1 LDHKSST
8 EYGEG
13 FQTSIRSESN
23 GLERLGNL
31 GMRGKYSRI
40 LEGKIDGFLST
51 KRRITMRY
59 TGRQFRCAPLPPLSL
74 VILPL
79 RFAFSGILR
88 MASVG
93 GVINTLSGFK
103 ARFEF

>member
-1 LDHKSST
+1 
-8 EYGEG
+8 
-13 FQTSIRSESN
+13 
-23 GLERLGNL
+23 
-31 GMRGKYSRI
+31 
-40 LEGKIDGFLST
+40 
-51 KRRITMRY
+51 MRY